1 MFSHRENSA
10 RRYASRTPTLTEGA
24 KKVTKSRNNPS
35 VGSADT
41 SLYTREAKIDCANTA
56 GDKPPP
62 YGKTVFHAQN
72 PYQTCRGDHWSP
84 VFALCAAGDR
94 WSPLRV
100 CKEAALRSTPT
111 QKSRPVGGFLS
122 IFYYSAFTMC
132 SVSDAMTSS
141 SLVGIMKTLTL
152 EVGLEI
158 SVAVSGRGRF
168 ALCSASN
175 STPK

>member
-1 MFSHRENSA
+1 MVEAAFFAGESSAQNRKAGTRSRRTVHRLSL
-10 RRYASRTPTLTEGA
+10 PPPG
-24 KKVTKSRNNPS
+24 KG
-35 VGSADT
+35 GSNRA
-41 SLYTREAKIDCANTA
+41 A

-62 YGKTVFHAQN
+62 YGKAVFHAQN
-72 PYQTCRGDHWSP
+72 SYQTCRGDHRSP
-84 VFALCAAGDR
+84 VFALCAAGDQ

-100 CKEAALRSTPT
+100 CKEVALRFTSA
-111 QKSRPVGGFLS
+111 QKSRPDGRLFS
-122 IFYYSAFTMC
+122 TFFFYYRAFTMR

-152 EVGLEI
+152 EVGFEI

>member
-1 MFSHRENSA
+1 MRKTHTKPVGATIGRPFSLCVQRA
-10 RRYASRTPTLTEGA
+10 TDGRPYKYA
-24 KKVTKSRNNPS
+24 KKLLCGS
-35 VGSADT
+35 VS
-41 SLYTREAKIDCANTA
+41 
-56 GDKPPP
+56 
-62 YGKTVFHAQN
+62 
-72 PYQTCRGDHWSP
+72 
-84 VFALCAAGDR
+84 
-94 WSPLRV
+94 
-100 CKEAALRSTPT
+100 T

-122 IFYYSAFTMC
+122 TFYYSAFTMC